1 MRPLSSRTQELKAQV
16 PRGWLGKFWHWLTE
30 PAATLQEP
38 YRRRQAQL
46 LASLLAAL
54 FLIGAALEGV
64 TLLLLD
70 PSEHYTGYTK
80 TIAALSFL
88 TLAYGLSRT
97 RHYALGAALAV
108 IISSVAI
115 FATAVDEVWL
125 EVFSYLVVPILFGS
139 MFLPTR
145 TWLWLTAADLAGML
159 FVPLFVRSMTY
170 PAIILGPL
178 SYVGATAA
186 LFLVLSRHRD
196 LVERD
201 RRTELTRERNLL
213 RTLIDNLPDDIY
225 AKDTQGRFILNNVA
239 NAQSLGA
246 SSPDGVLG
254 KTHLDFYPRE
264 LAEQY
269 DAYDQA
275 VMRSGQSL
283 TREEPAID
291 PAGRQRWVLTTR
303 VPLRDSGGRA
313 MGMVGIG
320 RDITERKRAEQ
331 ALRESEMRHRTLVE
345 QIPAITYLDAADPD
359 SPRGYASVYVSPQ
372 FERLL
377 GYSPDEYHADPD
389 LWYSLIYP
397 DDRARVM
404 AEDARHF
411 TAGRPS
417 SQEYRL
423 IARDGRVL
431 WFRDDCVQRRDEA
444 GQRLLTQGLLLDI
457 TERKQRERELEAIAA
472 VSTALRAAQARA
484 EMLPI
489 ILDQLLGLLKVEGA
503 ALAFRDPLTGEAVIE
518 LARGVWAHHTG
529 LRLPPDEEISGR
541 IIAVGQPYVNNDVRG
556 DLFST
561 LSDLVNGLHA
571 VAGAPL
577 IAQKQTIGALWIG
590 RGQTGRSALY
600 AEITA
605 DELRLL
611 TAIADIAANAIHR
624 ATLHEQTERRL
635 RHVQALHAND
645 RAISAS
651 LDLRLTL
658 TVLLEQVT
666 TQLGVDAA
674 AVLLLHAPT
683 QTLEY
688 AAGRGFRTPVIQRTR
703 RKLGEGHAGR
713 AALEMRI
720 VSLPDIVQSQ
730 EPFERAALMTGEFFT
745 AYFAVP
751 LVAKGQVK
759 GVLEIFHRRPLAP
772 DDEWLDFL
780 DAVAGQAAIA
790 IDNATL
796 FTDLQRSNTEL
807 ALAYDTTLEGWSR
820 ALDLRDKETEG
831 HTRRVTEM
839 TVRLAKAMG
848 LGEAALLHL
857 RRGALLHDI
866 GKMGIPDRILLKP
879 GPLTDDEW
887 AVMRKHPAYAYDMLS
902 PITYLRPALDIPYCH
917 HEKWDGTG
925 YPRGL
930 KGEDIPLS
938 ARLFA
943 VVDVWDALR
952 SDRPYRL
959 GWPEAKVWEHVRSLA
974 GTHFD
979 PQVME
984 VFLRVVNE
992 VGG

>member
-1 MRPLSSRTQELKAQV
+1 
-16 PRGWLGKFWHWLTE
+16 
-30 PAATLQEP
+30 
-38 YRRRQAQL
+38 
-46 LASLLAAL
+46 
-54 FLIGAALEGV
+54 
-64 TLLLLD
+64 
-70 PSEHYTGYTK
+70 
-80 TIAALSFL
+80 
-88 TLAYGLSRT
+88 
-97 RHYALGAALAV
+97 
-108 IISSVAI
+108 
-115 FATAVDEVWL
+115 
-125 EVFSYLVVPILFGS
+125 
-139 MFLPTR
+139 
-145 TWLWLTAADLAGML
+145 
-159 FVPLFVRSMTY
+159 
-170 PAIILGPL
+170 
-178 SYVGATAA
+178 
-186 LFLVLSRHRD
+186 
-196 LVERD
+196 
-201 RRTELTRERNLL
+201 
-213 RTLIDNLPDDIY
+213 
-225 AKDTQGRFILNNVA
+225 
-239 NAQSLGA
+239 
-246 SSPDGVLG
+246 
-254 KTHLDFYPRE
+254 
-264 LAEQY
+264 
-269 DAYDQA
+269 
-275 VMRSGQSL
+275 
-283 TREEPAID
+283 
-291 PAGRQRWVLTTR
+291 
-303 VPLRDSGGRA
+303 
-313 MGMVGIG
+313 
-320 RDITERKRAEQ
+320 
-331 ALRESEMRHRTLVE
+331 
-345 QIPAITYLDAADPD
+345 
-359 SPRGYASVYVSPQ
+359 
-372 FERLL
+372 
-377 GYSPDEYHADPD
+377 
-389 LWYSLIYP
+389 
-397 DDRARVM
+397 
-404 AEDARHF
+404 
-411 TAGRPS
+411 
-417 SQEYRL
+417 
-423 IARDGRVL
+423 
-431 WFRDDCVQRRDEA
+431 
-444 GQRLLTQGLLLDI
+444 
-457 TERKQRERELEAIAA
+457 
-472 VSTALRAAQARA
+472 
-484 EMLPI
+484 
-489 ILDQLLGLLKVEGA
+489 LLKVEGA
-503 ALAFRDPLTGEAVIE
+503 ALAFRDPLTDEAVIE

-529 LRLPPDEEISGR
+529 LRLPPGDEEISGR
-541 IIAVGQPYVNNDVRG
+541 IITIGQPYVNNDVRG

-561 LSDLVNGLHA
+561 LSDRVNGLHA

-590 RGQTGRSALY
+590 RGQSGQSALY
-600 AEITA
+600 AEITS

-624 ATLHEQTERRL
+624 VTLHEQTERRL

-688 AAGRGFRTPVIQRTR
+688 AAGRGFHTPVIQRTR

-879 GPLTDDEW
+879 GPLIDDEW

-979 PQVME
+979 PQVVE